1 MPLNA
6 QQKWKVEDHLA
17 QKGIKKCPL
26 CDAAPLK
33 VHDKYYGMP
42 FAEHG
47 SALGAGLR
55 AVVVS
60 CGSCGLSLPFEAK
73 QLGV

>member
-1 MPLNA
+1 MGLINDILDLSKIEAGKMDLVMEEVDVAALLEDLLATVRPLA
-6 QQKWKVEDHLA
+6 
-17 QKGIKKCPL
+17 
-26 CDAAPLK
+26 
-33 VHDKYYGMP
+33 
-42 FAEHG
+42 AEHG
-47 SALGAGLR
+47 SALGSGLR